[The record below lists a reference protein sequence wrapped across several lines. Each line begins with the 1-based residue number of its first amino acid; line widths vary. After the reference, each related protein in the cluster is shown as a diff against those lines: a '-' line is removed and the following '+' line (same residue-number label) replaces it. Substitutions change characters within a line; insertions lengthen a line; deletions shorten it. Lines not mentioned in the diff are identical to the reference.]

1 MNYTNSFPNFLEDEK
16 RFKSFEKISNAK
28 ALQNPFGQN
37 SMFYTELKGD
47 FFEGFVPIIPILWK
61 LGAPMPDKQEKAN
74 KGLKLPK
81 IIVQAQNK
89 IEQKIFD
96 YTKYSEDGQEAKNYW
111 EYQGN
116 NFAGQAILNKKMG
129 YIDPEKLFFD
139 KDGAGYNIYI
149 PYKDDSK
156 VSANNANIEYLK
168 ANAIIKL
175 TQLDPDAFII
185 ILSNLSNSKRKNY
198 VNNILKQIVKGIE
211 RILQDS
217 ENIQA
222 ILDIPIDLLRLF
234 QYKTI
239 QKIFDEL
246 LKSEI
251 IPWYREAILINIL
264 KVLPEKKDFNATA
277 FLNNLAK
284 PLDGGRNY
292 FYKLYDHMNDW
303 GGENNFSQLII
314 ELTKIWTQSVYA
326 KPDNEI
332 FTKYDATTPIA
343 YHQNYILG
351 FRNDDFDFEFEGTT
365 LKLIHNELGIPIPGT
380 VRFQRHHIFQPL
392 EVVNLDETEA
402 ENLKLSEGV
411 MIPAFYLKAFDD
423 KSAWENFEKAVWLAV
438 DIISTFTGIGNL
450 IKLRRL
456 IQTEKTVYLIIK
468 TTFGT
473 IQVASGTISIGISL
487 IENSKNKNLINKIRE
502 YLFWV
507 EICTL
512 GADIL
517 STKILSKKAQEAQ
530 EALHAYRKTVRNEE
544 ELKQIDEFSDHL
556 EEIADLDNLGKGVSG
571 RGRRLGQRLSK
582 SALNDLVN
590 YLKREGVAF
599 EIFPEKGAFE
609 IKDFI
614 GANGKNLIMQSA
626 TQAAFVY
633 TNKSSKFCVREGVTV
648 FEFLHEFIHFKH
660 SRKLG
665 LEKYHSLGGYG
676 TAGELVK
683 EKLVFDKMV
692 EYKDFLTKKEL
703 ERSLEYLNEDIYHIR
718 GIDPISFDFDINK
731 IPEVRKEIDI
741 KQLFHLK

>member
-1 MNYTNSFPNFLEDEK
+1 MEQGVFYKKIIMNDTNSFPNFLEDEK
-16 RFKSFEKISNAK
+16 RFKSFEEISNAK

-47 FFEGFVPIIPILWK
+47 FFEGFAPIIPILWK
-61 LGAPMPDKQEKAN
+61 LGAPMPDKQEKAD
-74 KGLKLPK
+74 KGLKLPE
-81 IIVQAQNK
+81 IIIQAQNK
-89 IEQKIFD
+89 IEQKIFN
-96 YTKYSEDGQEAKNYW
+96 YTKYSEEGQEAKNYW

-198 VNNILKQIVKGIE
+198 VNNILKKIVKGIE

-284 PLDGGRNY
+284 PLDGGSNY

-423 KSAWENFEKAVWLAV
+423 KSAWENFEKAIWLAV

-530 EALHAYRKTVRNEE
+530 EALHAYRKTVKNED
-544 ELKQIDEFSDHL
+544 ELKQIDEFSEHLDEVAEIDLMSKPAKIGKFGGKKLTASQIRKYKGWLKQNGIETFL
-556 EEIADLDNLGKGVSG
+556 EE
-571 RGRRLGQRLSK
+571 
-582 SALNDLVN
+582 DLVRN
-590 YLKREGVAF
+590 KFGKIKNKESLNRFKPFTSDEGIQFDTLQDFYLYMNQKGGLGVFHAKTKQLFLTKEPTELLAF
-599 EIFPEKGAFE
+599 HEKMHVQHYLEIG
-609 IKDFI
+609 
-614 GANGKNLIMQSA
+614 
-626 TQAAFVY
+626 
-633 TNKSSKFCVREGVTV
+633 
-648 FEFLHEFIHFKH
+648 
-660 SRKLG
+660 
-665 LEKYHSLGGYG
+665 EKYHILPSW
-676 TAGELVK
+676 EK
-683 EKLVFDKMV
+683 ETYVFLEIWKQKHL
-692 EYKDFLTKKEL
+692 YTKIEL
-703 ERSLEYLNEDIYHIR
+703 EVSLKYVNGHREKAGQKILNY
-718 GIDPISFDFDINK
+718 K
-731 IPEVRKEIDI
+731 I
-741 KQLFHLK
+741 